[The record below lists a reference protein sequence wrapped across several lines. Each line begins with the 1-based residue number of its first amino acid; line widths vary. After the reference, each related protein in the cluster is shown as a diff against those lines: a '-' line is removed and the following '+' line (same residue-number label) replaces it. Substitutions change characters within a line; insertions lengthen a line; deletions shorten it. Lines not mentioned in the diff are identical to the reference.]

1 MTRLSKQEVAPHI
14 QACGFRRY
22 AVLSLYWKSSAL
34 KRPDLILKPEKT
46 GKNLYSNIL
55 DAHSC
60 TDGDDFCLSS
70 QVSSK
75 SSGLSSGYFR
85 ITELFHITLTQ
96 HTVRKTAHALEYA
109 ALCFL
114 FSCSCDRCFKIA
126 AHTFVLSAALYASSD
141 ELQYFCVRQSVPAE
155 RRTCGLSRCVI
166 RTLAFL

>member
-1 MTRLSKQEVAPHI
+1 M
-14 QACGFRRY
+14 
-22 AVLSLYWKSSAL
+22 
-34 KRPDLILKPEKT
+34 KT
-46 GKNLYSNIL
+46 NTAYRKNLYSNIL

-75 SSGLSSGYFR
+75 SSGLSSGVISR

-114 FSCSCDRCFKIA
+114 FSCSWQSVFLKSQR
-126 AHTFVLSAALYASSD
+126 HTFVFVRGTLCFVGRASPI
-141 ELQYFCVRQSVPAE
+141 FCVRQSVPAE

-166 RTLAFL
+166 RTFGVFIIYTVYTHIHKNKAR

>member
-1 MTRLSKQEVAPHI
+1 MQKIVRDGIQNEKQI
-14 QACGFRRY
+14 RRI
-22 AVLSLYWKSSAL
+22 A
-34 KRPDLILKPEKT
+34 
-46 GKNLYSNIL
+46 KNLYSNIL

-75 SSGLSSGYFR
+75 SSGLSSGVISR

-114 FSCSCDRCFKIA
+114 FSCSWQSVFLKSQHA
-126 AHTFVLSAALYASSD
+126 LSFLSAALYASSD
-141 ELQYFCVRQSVPAE
+141 ELHQYFVSGRACQPRDILVDCLGASI
-155 RRTCGLSRCVI
+155 GL
-166 RTLAFL
+166 LAFL